1 MKSRIAF
8 WAIAGALVVALWSIY
23 ITTTL
28 SNPLGRGGVGRAL
41 LFLTCPIS
49 IFGNH
54 PLSFYFVLIVNALT
68 YALVGVMVEMT
79 RRFYQTRSLSN

>member
-1 MKSRIAF
+1 MKSRIAI
-8 WAIAGALVVALWSIY
+8 WAVAGALVVAVWSIY
-23 ITTTL
+23 VTTTL
-28 SNPLGRGGVGRAL
+28 SNPLGRGGAGRAL

-54 PLSFYFVLIVNALT
+54 PLSFYFVLIVNALK

-79 RRFYQTRSLSN
+79 RRYYQTHSLSH

>member
-1 MKSRIAF
+1 MQSRIAI
-8 WAIAGALVVALWSIY
+8 WAIAGALVVGMWSIY

-41 LFLTCPIS
+41 LFLTCPIAIAS
-49 IFGNH
+49 NH
-54 PLSFYFVLIVNALT
+54 PQSFYFVLIVNAAT